1 MNVDEKLRSIHVEPC
16 GMLPNHFN
24 EHKEA
29 KMKKFTKESHNR
41 KE

>member
-24 EHKEA
+24 DPKGA
-29 KMKKFTKESHNR
+29 KMKFTKESHNR